1 MTKKLYPVLAV
12 LFCLTFIFSAA
23 SAYDVWDHY
32 QGPVIFQDPTEEPV
46 TVSAPTEEPVSAPLT
61 TEEPVIEVIP
71 TEGPAVTPNETG
83 RTVADGLRKSPA
95 ADPISVINVPQT
107 DPVIPE
113 ILSGS
118 SDGAREVTLT
128 LDSIRIYG
136 LEDPYIRK
144 ILDKLEGMR
153 FRSVTQSGNSR
164 SGFSFSMQ
172 NKDILTYELQNG
184 TPYYVKSNFLGENTY
199 MILPEDRFEENLV
212 SAFYDLVEQVSDD
225 TSQLPPKEEVIT
237 MIGTFRDTISG
248 GTAGLPPVS
257 LELTQQVDPTA
268 LMGVVMNVMTRFR
281 SAEPTQGIG
290 YRFADFDAA
299 TLEYEWPEAA
309 SLPAVSE
316 ADSATAGTFTG
327 KDLLDLLDAL
337 PVFLSDNPELSEALN
352 GAIIQVIQRAQPG
365 TEIPAGTDVLSELIQ
380 SMKESVQKSP
390 DTYVTLKIDND
401 RYGAPALI
409 TAEIGKPD
417 GDANSG
423 AIITIMPV
431 SGSQESVLDFAIDA
445 FHGDERLPI
454 FRLLSVSS
462 PDKSFSLNARFAD
475 PDSSDGVEFALV
487 SRTDSITEAE
497 HTTFSFTAAG
507 QRGDMT
513 IDQTPLPNAF
523 GGKDTT
529 SLIVYEHT
537 ASGQQVFLGGNE
549 SYVPLCRK
557 HYKARDLG
565 PSA

>member
-1 MTKKLYPVLAV
+1 MTKKLYPFLAV

-23 SAYDVWDHY
+23 AAYDVWDHY
-32 QGPVIFQDPTEEPV
+32 QGPIIFQDPTEEPV
-46 TVSAPTEEPVSAPLT
+46 PVSAP

-71 TEGPAVTPNETG
+71 TEEPVSANKTE

-95 ADPISVINVPQT
+95 ADPVTVINVPQT
-107 DPVIPE
+107 DPAGPE
-113 ILSGS
+113 SFSSS
-118 SDGAREVTLT
+118 SDTAREGTLT

-136 LEDPYIRK
+136 LDDPDIRE

-153 FRSVTQSGNSR
+153 FRSVTQSGTSHT
-164 SGFSFSMQ
+164 GFSFSMQ
-172 NKDILTYELQNG
+172 NKDLLTYELQNG

-225 TSQLPPKEEVIT
+225 TSQLPPKEEVIS
-237 MIGTFRDTISG
+237 MIGTFRDQISG
-248 GTAGLPPVS
+248 GAAGLPPVS
-257 LELTQQVDPTA
+257 LELTQEVDPTA

-281 SAEPTQGIG
+281 SAEPTRGIG
-290 YRFADFDAA
+290 YRFTDFDAA

-309 SLPAVSE
+309 TLPAAAES
-316 ADSATAGTFTG
+316 DSATEGTFTG

-337 PVFLSDNPELSEALN
+337 PVFLSDNPELSDALN
-352 GAIIQVIQRAQPG
+352 EAIIQVVQRTQPG

-423 AIITIMPV
+423 AVITVMP
-431 SGSQESVLDFAIDA
+431 
-445 FHGDERLPI
+445 
-454 FRLLSVSS
+454 
-462 PDKSFSLNARFAD
+462 
-475 PDSSDGVEFALV
+475 
-487 SRTDSITEAE
+487 
-497 HTTFSFTAAG
+497 
-507 QRGDMT
+507 
-513 IDQTPLPNAF
+513 
-523 GGKDTT
+523 
-529 SLIVYEHT
+529 
-537 ASGQQVFLGGNE
+537 ASG
-549 SYVPLCRK
+549 
-557 HYKARDLG
+557 
-565 PSA
+565 PSGMIEV